1 MLLFDFFFLSEK
13 YLISILFYFFEKFTE
28 METFVDSDFSTIFL
42 NLHKVR
48 PISTSS
54 RNVCQNILF
63 PFLSQAAKQPKANT
77 WRNSGTVK
85 ARYGPTRDVFLFFST
100 HRAKSKTPCQKTPD
114 TDVRY
119 QFYVSSDSVKF
130 LQFLILTRFIKPR
143 LAQNCVAFFL
153 RKFATCGSWLHHV
166 HETCAWP
173 HQNQCQVSEKGAIF
187 HHQSAPIKE
196 RC

>member
-1 MLLFDFFFLSEK
+1 MFA
-13 YLISILFYFFEKFTE
+13 
-28 METFVDSDFSTIFL
+28 
-42 NLHKVR
+42 R
-48 PISTSS
+48 TSS
-54 RNVCQNILF
+54 FHSYHKQQNN
-63 PFLSQAAKQPKANT
+63 QKQT
-77 WRNSGTVK
+77 H
-85 ARYGPTRDVFLFFST
+85 DVIREPSRPGMVRHEMFSFFST

-143 LAQNCVAFFL
+143 LAQNCVAFFAKV
-153 RKFATCGSWLHHV
+153 RHV
-166 HETCAWP
+166 WFVTASRAR
-173 HQNQCQVSEKGAIF
+173 NVRVTSSKSVSSERRGAIF

>member
-1 MLLFDFFFLSEK
+1 
-13 YLISILFYFFEKFTE
+13 

-85 ARYGPTRDVFLFFST
+85 ARYGPTRDVFLFFFST

-143 LAQNCVAFFL
+143 LAQNCVAFFAKV
-153 RKFATCGSWLHHV
+153 RHV
-166 HETCAWP
+166 WFVTASRAR
-173 HQNQCQVSEKGAIF
+173 NVRVTSSKSVSSERRGAIF